1 MGLRWG
7 GRLCGADIVRERG
20 KVRGSRGAAQFSGR
34 DSCGSAGSLAS
45 EFWVVGDEAPED
57 RRGFWGQGGCKGSS
71 SLVGVAGCS

>member
-1 MGLRWG
+1 MWG
-7 GRLCGADIVRERG
+7 GRLCWADIVRERG

-34 DSCGSAGSLAS
+34 DSCGSTGSLAS

-57 RRGFWGQGGCKGSS
+57 RRGFWGQGGCKGSG